1 MGPKKLG
8 AFLGQLTIPEY
19 VCIIPNILI
28 LSAGKKNRT
37 DPTLKRAKE
46 TMRTLLA
53 KYPDGYE
60 GWAKEKGEE
69 PVHRVYSPTSYEFL
83 SNFGS
88 NPGTATQ
95 IAV

>member
-1 MGPKKLG
+1 MYNTYHLD
-8 AFLGQLTIPEY
+8 L
-19 VCIIPNILI
+19 VCGYTATTGTN
-28 LSAGKKNRT
+28 
-37 DPTLKRAKE
+37 PTLKRAKE

-88 NPGTATQ
+88 NPGTAT
-95 IAV
+95 